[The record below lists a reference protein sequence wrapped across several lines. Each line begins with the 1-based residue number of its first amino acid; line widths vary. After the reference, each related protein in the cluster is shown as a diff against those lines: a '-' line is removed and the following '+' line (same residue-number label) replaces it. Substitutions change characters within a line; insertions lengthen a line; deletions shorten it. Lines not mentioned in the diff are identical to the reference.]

1 LRTFNQQSYKP
12 AMAIN
17 FGPDWQREL
26 WASPYRLRFK
36 LHQGGSYVNMF
47 TSAYDRARCLARAAL
62 PSEQVIA
69 VIADY
74 PNPSMVIRARWRGR
88 TRRAAYDV
96 LGDMGVPTTPW
107 EATWMGYTYPD
118 QEGDPEARPCEHRAV
133 SVTWDHA
140 DILLWTQIAHDI
152 GVTPQAPVLSKLV
165 DLERGVTVYACD
177 DRGMDITAL
186 SPDPIAELH
195 TRFDTW
201 LLDHDRPRMSEAFAV
216 KA

>member
-1 LRTFNQQSYKP
+1 
-12 AMAIN
+12 MAIN

-26 WASPYRLRFK
+26 RVSPYRLRFE
-36 LHQGGSYVNMF
+36 LNQGGSYVNMF
-47 TSAYDRARCLARAAL
+47 TSSYDRARCLARAAL

-69 VIADY
+69 VIAAY
-74 PNPSMVIRARWRGR
+74 PNPSKEIGARWRGW

-96 LGDMGVPTTPW
+96 LGEMGVPTTPSG
-107 EATWMGYTYPD
+107 ATWMGYTHPD
-118 QEGDPEARPCEHRAV
+118 QEEDAEARPWEHRAV
-133 SVTWDHA
+133 SVTWDRA
-140 DILLWTQIAHDI
+140 DILLWSQIAHDI

-165 DLERGVTVYACD
+165 DVGRGVTVYAYD

-186 SPDPIAELH
+186 SPDPIVELY

-201 LLDHDRPRMSEAFAV
+201 LLDNDRPRMSEAFAV

>member
-1 LRTFNQQSYKP
+1 
-12 AMAIN
+12 MAIN

-26 WASPYRLRFK
+26 WASPYRLRFE
-36 LHQGGSYVNMF
+36 LNQGGRYVNMF

-62 PSEQVIA
+62 PSEHVIA

-74 PNPSMVIRARWRGR
+74 PNVSMVICDHETEMLHGARWRGR

-96 LGDMGVPTTPW
+96 LGEMGVPTTPS
-107 EATWMGYTYPD
+107 EATWMGYIYPD
-118 QEGDPEARPCEHRAV
+118 QEEDAEARPCEHRAV
-133 SVTWDHA
+133 CVTWDQA
-140 DILLWTQIAHDI
+140 DILLWNQIAHDI

-165 DLERGVTVYACD
+165 DVERGVTVYAYD

-186 SPDPIAELH
+186 SPDPIVELY

-201 LLDHDRPRMSEAFAV
+201 LLDHDRPRMSQAFAV